1 MFLFESD
8 GWGCLEND
16 RHFLS
21 ENEKRKIGFL
31 VQYIKHP
38 ESHTHTHTQPN
49 TGKNCVDSNLRKKME
64 ASERGWDGKSKDI
77 FIRNAGDQKGG
88 K

>member
-1 MFLFESD
+1 MTDIS
-8 GWGCLEND
+8 C
-16 RHFLS
+16 RRMRR
-21 ENEKRKIGFL
+21 EKLGSLYNISSIRR
-31 VQYIKHP
+31 VT
-38 ESHTHTHTQPN
+38 HTHTHTQPN

-64 ASERGWDGKSKDI
+64 ASERGWDGKYKDI